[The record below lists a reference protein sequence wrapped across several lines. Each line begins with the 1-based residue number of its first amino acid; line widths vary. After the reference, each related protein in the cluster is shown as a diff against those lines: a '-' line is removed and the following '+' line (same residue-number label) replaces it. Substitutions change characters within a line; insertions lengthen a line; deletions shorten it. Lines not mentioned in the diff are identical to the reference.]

1 MDRILEYAAGDLV
14 VRVEAGVRLGQLAE
28 VLAEKGQRLA
38 LDGPPADTVG
48 GVVARNAAGPLR
60 LRYGLPR
67 DLLIGLTIVRADG
80 HVARAGGKVVK
91 NVAGYDLGKLFA
103 GSHGTLGLIVEATF
117 RLHPVPELSAYV
129 TEEYAA
135 SAAAAEAVL
144 AAAASPLQ
152 PSAVELERPRP
163 GGPIRVATLLEGTPS
178 GVSARAERM
187 RTALGRGATSTLAAP
202 DWWGRIGEAPPAGTT
217 RPGCGGGRDA
227 GAGGVLGRGTAPGAG
242 RDRHRGHQHRGGGGG
257 ERLGRGRRAVRAAAR
272 GRRRRAGRGVRAGA
286 AGRDRP
292 WCQWARTGRRRAGPG
307 QRGRADRA
315 RRGAGPGRPV
325 GAGPIAGADA
335 GGQAAVRSAG
345 PDVPR
350 TRAEEES
357 EWTTAELRDLAGDCV
372 HCGFCLPACPTY
384 SLWGEEMDSPRGRIH
399 LVTQVLDG
407 EELSTAAAEHFD
419 RCLGCMACMTACPSG
434 VQYDRLIEAA
444 WAWTDD
450 PEHAP
455 PVQPEAHLHEV
466 AGADGA

>member
-1 MDRILEYAAGDLV
+1 MAGEAEIAVALAGTGAQVRPARPPDSVGGVQPSCVATPTTLDQAAGVVQAAAGLDLAVVPRGSGRTISWGLPPARCDVIADMAGMDRILEYAAGDLV

-28 VLAEKGQRLA
+28 VLADKGQRLA

-135 SAAAAEAVL
+135 SAEAAEAAL
-144 AAAASPLQ
+144 AAAASQLQ

-187 RTALGRGATSTLAAP
+187 RTALGRGAQSTLAMP
-202 DWWGRIGEAPPAGTT
+202 DWWGRIGEAPPAGARGPGMAVGGTLVRVAFWAAEL
-217 RPGCGGGRDA
+217 RPVLDAIDTVATSTGVAAAVSGSA
-227 GAGGVLGRGTAPGAG
+227 GAGVLYALLPADSDPEQVAVFVRALRAATGHGASGPGADGPARGSVVVLTAP
-242 RDRHRGHQHRGGGGG
+242 
-257 ERLGRGRRAVRAAAR
+257 
-272 GRRRRAGRGVRAGA
+272 
-286 AGRDRP
+286 
-292 WCQWARTGRRRAGPG
+292 
-307 QRGRADRA
+307 
-315 RRGAGPGRPV
+315 
-325 GAGPIAGADA
+325 
-335 GGQAAVRSAG
+335 AAVRDQVDLWG
-345 PDVPR
+345 PVPSLGLM
-350 TRAEEES
+350 RAVKQQFDP
-357 EWTTAELRDLAGDCV
+357 RDL
-372 HCGFCLPACPTY
+372 
-384 SLWGEEMDSPRGRIH
+384 MSPGRGPGGI
-399 LVTQVLDG
+399 
-407 EELSTAAAEHFD
+407 
-419 RCLGCMACMTACPSG
+419 
-434 VQYDRLIEAA
+434 
-444 WAWTDD
+444 
-450 PEHAP
+450 
-455 PVQPEAHLHEV
+455 
-466 AGADGA
+466 

>member
-1 MDRILEYAAGDLV
+1 MTAEAQIAVALAGTGAQVRPASPPDSVGGVLPSCVATPTTLDQAAGVMQAAAGLELAVVPRGRGRTISWGAAPVRCDVIADMAEMDRILEYAAGDLV

-152 PSAVELERPRP
+152 PSAVELERARP

-202 DWWGRIGEAPPAGTT
+202 DWWGRIGEAPPAGVTGPAGAT
-217 RPGCGGGRDA
+217 RPGMAVGGTLVRVAFWAAELRRVLDAIDTVATSTGVAAAVSGSA
-227 GAGGVLGRGTAPGAG
+227 GAGVLYALLPADAEDEQVAVFVRALRAATGPGPAGQDGGGSARGSVVVLTAPTAVRDQVDLWGPVPSLGLMRAVKQQFDPRDLMSPGRGPGG
-242 RDRHRGHQHRGGGGG
+242 
-257 ERLGRGRRAVRAAAR
+257 
-272 GRRRRAGRGVRAGA
+272 
-286 AGRDRP
+286 
-292 WCQWARTGRRRAGPG
+292 
-307 QRGRADRA
+307 
-315 RRGAGPGRPV
+315 
-325 GAGPIAGADA
+325 I
-335 GGQAAVRSAG
+335 
-345 PDVPR
+345 
-350 TRAEEES
+350 
-357 EWTTAELRDLAGDCV
+357 
-372 HCGFCLPACPTY
+372 
-384 SLWGEEMDSPRGRIH
+384 
-399 LVTQVLDG
+399 
-407 EELSTAAAEHFD
+407 
-419 RCLGCMACMTACPSG
+419 
-434 VQYDRLIEAA
+434 
-444 WAWTDD
+444 
-450 PEHAP
+450 
-455 PVQPEAHLHEV
+455 
-466 AGADGA
+466 

>member
-1 MDRILEYAAGDLV
+1 MTGEAQIAVALAGTGAQVRPASPPDSVGGVQPSCVATPTTLDQAAGVMQAAAGLELAVVPRGSGRTISWGAAPARCDVIADMAEMDRILEYAAGDLV

-187 RTALGRGATSTLAAP
+187 RTALGRGAKSTLAAP
-202 DWWGRIGEAPPAGTT
+202 DWWGRIGEGPSAGATG
-217 RPGCGGGRDA
+217 PGMAGGTLVRVVFWAAELRQVLDAIDTVATSTGVATAVSGSA
-227 GAGGVLGRGTAPGAG
+227 GAGVLYALLPADQDPEQVAVFVRALRAATGHGASGQSVSGQSVSGQSADGPARGSVVVLTAP
-242 RDRHRGHQHRGGGGG
+242 
-257 ERLGRGRRAVRAAAR
+257 
-272 GRRRRAGRGVRAGA
+272 
-286 AGRDRP
+286 
-292 WCQWARTGRRRAGPG
+292 
-307 QRGRADRA
+307 
-315 RRGAGPGRPV
+315 
-325 GAGPIAGADA
+325 
-335 GGQAAVRSAG
+335 AAVRDQVDLWG
-345 PDVPR
+345 PVPSLGLM
-350 TRAEEES
+350 RAIKQQFDP
-357 EWTTAELRDLAGDCV
+357 RDL
-372 HCGFCLPACPTY
+372 
-384 SLWGEEMDSPRGRIH
+384 MSPGRGPGGI
-399 LVTQVLDG
+399 
-407 EELSTAAAEHFD
+407 
-419 RCLGCMACMTACPSG
+419 
-434 VQYDRLIEAA
+434 
-444 WAWTDD
+444 
-450 PEHAP
+450 
-455 PVQPEAHLHEV
+455 
-466 AGADGA
+466 